1 MRAKR
6 EVHRLSEYLMEGAVW
21 VPPPPSTQNHFLFLF
36 LLPIACLNIEQT
48 IAGISISIHY
58 RTVVA
63 NFNNL
68 QTHPVCNLFS
78 TNEINPSENIFN
90 NNVMQNGISKI
101 VKSGRLQPHYIDAG
115 DIIYVDILTYNLAQ
129 KNCCCRPERSIHQ
142 SSDLVGSRIRDR
154 TEGI

>member
-1 MRAKR
+1 MWDA
-6 EVHRLSEYLMEGAVW
+6 
-21 VPPPPSTQNHFLFLF
+21 PPPFTQNRFLFLF
-36 LLPIACLNIEQT
+36 LLPVAFLNIEQT
-48 IAGISISIHY
+48 IAGISISILY

-101 VKSGRLQPHYIDAG
+101 VKSWRFNQFLLKSGRLQQHYIDAG
-115 DIIYVDILTYNLAQ
+115 DIIYVDILPSNLAQ
-129 KNCCCRPERSIHQ
+129 KNCCYRPERSIHQ
-142 SSDLVGSRIRDR
+142 SSDLVGSRIL
-154 TEGI
+154 